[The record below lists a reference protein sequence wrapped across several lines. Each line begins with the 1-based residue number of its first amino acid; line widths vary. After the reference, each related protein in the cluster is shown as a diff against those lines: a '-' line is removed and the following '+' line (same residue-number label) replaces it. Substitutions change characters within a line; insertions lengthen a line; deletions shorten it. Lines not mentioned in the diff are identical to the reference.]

1 MDCKRI
7 LVVEDDAAIRRG
19 LIDAL
24 SFAGYATLEASEGAA
39 GLAAALESDCDLL
52 LLDLVLPGRD
62 GLAVLREIRA
72 LRRPLPVIVLTARGS
87 EDDRVRGLALGA
99 DDYVVKPFSIKE
111 LLARIEAVL
120 RRTPAATAGR
130 PAARVRRRAR
140 PTSSGTRSRFDDGE
154 RCELSDRERQ
164 LLALSRLPCRP
175 GRLARRAAGAGVGP
189 ESGGDHDQDDRHAHR
204 AAARE
209 ASRRQGKPAN
219 RADGSR
225 PGLHAR
231 RRKAADETPGVGLA
245 DLRPLRRARR
255 GGDGPRWAARRLPS
269 SAPRP
274 RRAGRPRSKKTCNWR
289 SGGWTRR
296 LRP

>member
-24 SFAGYATLEASEGAA
+24 SFAGYATLEASEGDA

-62 GLAVLREIRA
+62 GLAILCEIRA
-72 LRRPLPVIVLTARGS
+72 LHRQIPVIVLTARGS

-120 RRTPAATAGR
+120 RRMP
-130 PAARVRRRAR
+130 AR
-140 PTSSGTRSRFDDGE
+140 PPAPKRIAFDGGKADLERHVVSFDDGD

-164 LLALSRLPCRP
+164 LLHYLACNAGRAVSRDEL
-175 GRLARRAAGAGVGP
+175 LARVWGLNPSGITTRTIDMHIARLREKLRDDKGSPRIVLTVRGQGYMVAAGTSP
-189 ESGGDHDQDDRHAHR
+189 
-204 AAARE
+204 
-209 ASRRQGKPAN
+209 
-219 RADGSR
+219 
-225 PGLHAR
+225 
-231 RRKAADETPGVGLA
+231 
-245 DLRPLRRARR
+245 
-255 GGDGPRWAARRLPS
+255 
-269 SAPRP
+269 
-274 RRAGRPRSKKTCNWR
+274 
-289 SGGWTRR
+289 
-296 LRP
+296 